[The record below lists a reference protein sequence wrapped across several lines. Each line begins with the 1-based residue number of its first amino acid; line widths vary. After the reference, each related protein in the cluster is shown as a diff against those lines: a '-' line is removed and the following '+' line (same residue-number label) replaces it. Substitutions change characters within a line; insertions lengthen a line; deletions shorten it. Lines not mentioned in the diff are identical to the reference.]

1 MDQYRSIVI
10 NGMSSFEPIPE
21 KLDVYARKIVHAA
34 YQVHSTLGPGLLE
47 SVYEAAM
54 AVELAELSIPFQRQ
68 VAVPVI
74 YKRES
79 LPGGLRLDIWV
90 DESVIVELK
99 AVEKLLALHQ
109 AQLMTYMKL
118 TDSRLG
124 LLINFN
130 TSRIKEGIKRLV
142 L

>member
-1 MDQYRSIVI
+1 V
-10 NGMSSFEPIPE
+10 
-21 KLDVYARKIVHAA
+21 V
-34 YQVHSTLGPGLLE
+34 
-47 SVYEAAM
+47 
-54 AVELAELSIPFQRQ
+54 
-68 VAVPVI
+68 

-79 LPGGLRLDIWV
+79 LQGGLRLDIWV

>member
-1 MDQYRSIVI
+1 M
-10 NGMSSFEPIPE
+10 
-21 KLDVYARKIVHAA
+21 
-34 YQVHSTLGPGLLE
+34 
-47 SVYEAAM
+47 
-54 AVELAELSIPFQRQ
+54 
-68 VAVPVI
+68 
-74 YKRES
+74 
-79 LPGGLRLDIWV
+79 